1 MDTCFFADSQVKL
14 DYSTYLHPRHR
25 PSQYYIAKDGVYAA
39 SLPGAG
45 AA

>member
-1 MDTCFFADSQVKL
+1 MNTCFFADSQVKL
-14 DYSTYLHPRHR
+14 DYSTDLHPRHR
-25 PSQYYIAKDGVYAA
+25 RSKYYIAKDGVYAA